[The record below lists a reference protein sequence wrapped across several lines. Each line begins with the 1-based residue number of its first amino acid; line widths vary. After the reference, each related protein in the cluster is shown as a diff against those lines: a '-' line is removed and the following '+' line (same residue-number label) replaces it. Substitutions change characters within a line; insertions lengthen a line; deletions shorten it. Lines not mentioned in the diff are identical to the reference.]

1 MAGIETF
8 PKNGHDME
16 ANKTIEVAIELAS
29 KLTYIYIYYTVFY
42 YIYYYMLYIYIHARW
57 SVNEK
62 VVANERQ
69 FG

>member
-1 MAGIETF
+1 
-8 PKNGHDME
+8 ME

-29 KLTYIYIYYTVFY
+29 KLTYIYILYCILL
-42 YIYYYMLYIYIHARW
+42 YILLYVIYIYIHARW